1 MSVVER
7 ALKRLQKGSS
17 PQSVTKQKPVARVA
31 NRRNAFH
38 TPANRTDDA
47 QIEAHGR
54 IIEFSVEAMAEAGL
68 YSKGNSQLAD
78 EYRMIKQPVLRK
90 AIEQNEAGNSRGN
103 LVMVASALGGEGKTF
118 TSVNLSLSL
127 ASEKDWKVLLVDVDC
142 RNPQLSRL
150 LGVEKEPGIMDY
162 LKDPEL
168 DIESLIMPTSV
179 DGLSVLP
186 LGNVDEHAAEHLA
199 SARMDELCEHFSSA
213 GRNYI
218 VVFDSSPLL
227 LTAESPILST
237 QIGQVALVVMANAT
251 PRQAVLEA
259 IEKLDSDRAIGLIL
273 NKADQGGDILK
284 YGHGYGYGYGYPGRA
299 SG

>member
-7 ALKRLQKGSS
+7 ALKRLQKGGGA
-17 PQSVTKQKPVARVA
+17 PQSVTGQKPVARVSRRRGPMQA
-31 NRRNAFH
+31 TPNRNSSESDSIH
-38 TPANRTDDA
+38 
-47 QIEAHGR
+47 AHGR
-54 IIEFSVEAMAEAGL
+54 VIEFSVEAMSEAGL

-78 EYRMIKQPVLRK
+78 EYRMIKQPILRK
-90 AIEQNEAGNSRGN
+90 AADENDGGTSRGN

-127 ASEKDWKVLLVDVDC
+127 ASEKDWDVLLVDVDC

-150 LGVEKEPGIMDY
+150 LGVENEPGIMDY
-162 LKDPEL
+162 LKDPSL

-186 LGNVDEHAAEHLA
+186 LGSVDDHAAEHLA
-199 SARMDELCEHFSSA
+199 SARMDELCERFASA
-213 GRNYI
+213 GKRHI

-227 LTAESPILST
+227 LTSEAPILST
-237 QIGQVALVVMANAT
+237 QIGQVALVVLANAT

-259 IEKLDSDRAIGLIL
+259 IEKLDSERAIGLIL
-273 NKADQGGDILK
+273 NRAEQGGDILR
-284 YGHGYGYGYGYPGRA
+284 YGNAYGYGYPGR
-299 SG
+299 